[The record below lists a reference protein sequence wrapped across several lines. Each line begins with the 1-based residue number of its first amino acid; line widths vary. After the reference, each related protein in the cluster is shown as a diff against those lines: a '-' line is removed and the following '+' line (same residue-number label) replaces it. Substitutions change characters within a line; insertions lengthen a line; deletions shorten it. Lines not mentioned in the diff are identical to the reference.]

1 MLSLASRQSSLW
13 PQALFPM
20 THSLAVV
27 EAVVSGVEVSMV
39 AVSMAAGLGPPTSEA
54 VPEDTLTCPGPS
66 HAGRQRARRS
76 PEGLIAPGCIAA

>member
-1 MLSLASRQSSLW
+1 MLSLASRRSSSW

-20 THSLAVV
+20 TPSLAVA
-27 EAVVSGVEVSMV
+27 EVVASGVE
-39 AVSMAAGLGPPTSEA
+39 VSMAAGLGPPTSEA
-54 VPEDTLTCPGPS
+54 VLEDTLTCPGPS